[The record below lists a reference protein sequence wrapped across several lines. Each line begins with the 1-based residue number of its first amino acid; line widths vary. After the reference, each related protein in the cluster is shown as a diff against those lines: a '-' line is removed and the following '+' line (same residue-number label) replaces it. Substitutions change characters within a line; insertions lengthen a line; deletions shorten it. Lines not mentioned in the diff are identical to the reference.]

1 MVLKEGTDDLLQVA
15 QIFVLIQFSANG
27 AVEGWGG
34 NIGAGR
40 PASWAGSAPRRSKYE
55 PRAQKSKLAFLNIL
69 LLRLALCNPSLRH
82 R

>member
-40 PASWAGSAPRRSKYE
+40 PAPWAGCSPKAQQV
-55 PRAQKSKLAFLNIL
+55 RAQGTKIKTGLLEHLASET
-69 LLRLALCNPSLRH
+69 CSL
-82 R
+82 